1 MPSFTSSK
9 FLLLGA
15 AVLGL
20 ANASALPAN
29 IFGRQAATPD
39 GSCGASNGGYKCPTD
54 SYKCCSQYGWCG
66 DTDEYCGT
74 GCQSGYG
81 TCSGGSTTPT
91 TSAGGSTPTD
101 TPSTG
106 GRSKPGSV
114 PYGSFIYSC
123 NTPNTVALTFDDG
136 PFIYTSRLLD
146 ILSSNGVKATFFVN
160 GQNWGE
166 PITTATNQAILARM
180 NNEGHQIGSHT
191 WSHPY
196 LSSLSDA
203 DVTSQMTMVESAVSS
218 AIGKYPTYM
227 RPPYFDCGS
236 ACLNVMNNLGYHVI
250 HANVDPQDYAHTAD
264 IQTALN
270 SYSSAISAG
279 GSYIVLNHDVHQT
292 TVESLVQNE
301 IDNAKSKGL
310 TFATVGECLGD
321 PAANWYRN

>member
-1 MPSFTSSK
+1 
-9 FLLLGA
+9 
-15 AVLGL
+15 
-20 ANASALPAN
+20 
-29 IFGRQAATPD
+29 
-39 GSCGASNGGYKCPTD
+39 
-54 SYKCCSQYGWCG
+54 
-66 DTDEYCGT
+66 
-74 GCQSGYG
+74 
-81 TCSGGSTTPT
+81 
-91 TSAGGSTPTD
+91 
-101 TPSTG
+101 
-106 GRSKPGSV
+106 
-114 PYGSFIYSC
+114 
-123 NTPNTVALTFDDG
+123 
-136 PFIYTSRLLD
+136 
-146 ILSSNGVKATFFVN
+146 
-160 GQNWGE
+160 
-166 PITTATNQAILARM
+166 M

-264 IQTALN
+264 IQTAYN
-270 SYSSAISAG
+270 SYAGAIQAG

-310 TFATVGECLGD
+310 TCKLSLLLFKLWARLLMALCFSCDCWRVPWRPCRELVQKLSEQYFAMNNN
-321 PAANWYRN
+321 A